1 MVEHAA
7 APTLSEM
14 LAELQHVAI
23 VPNLNGGWKAIGLE
37 DKGEGADPEA
47 AIRALYAKERDGG
60 DSLPEAVHEP
70 PPPAPPPGE
79 ETWGEEILPPRG
91 LRKLRRRLSDRLRA
105 LYAKRADA

>member
-1 MVEHAA
+1 M
-7 APTLSEM
+7 LSEM
-14 LAELQHVAI
+14 IEALTAHGQSLRI
-23 VPNLNGGWKAIGLE
+23 VRVGPDWWVTHDNAPVPCI
-37 DKGEGADPEA
+37 DSSVEA